1 MTKPVPPV
9 AARKPH
15 TATFHNVERDDPYHW
30 LRALNWQEVMQ
41 KPETLD
47 PEIRAYLDAENQFY
61 EAEFGN
67 PTEALQETIY
77 KEIRGR
83 IKEDDSGI
91 ASPDGPF
98 AYNSRML
105 EGKQY
110 PLIVRTPR
118 GGGEETVLLDCNVE
132 AGEGYFGFGG
142 ADHDPSHRYLMW
154 AADRQGSEYYTIHVR
169 DLETGTETETVIE
182 N

>member
-1 MTKPVPPV
+1 MTTPPV

-15 TATFHNVERDDPYHW
+15 SATHHSIVREDPYDW
-30 LRALNWQEVMQ
+30 LRAENWQEVMQ
-41 KPETLD
+41 SPETLD
-47 PEIRAYLDAENQFY
+47 KEIRAYLDAENSYF
-61 EAEFGN
+61 EESFGK

-91 ASPDGPF
+91 LSNDGPF

-110 PLIVRTPR
+110 PQIVRTPR
-118 GGGEETVLLDCNVE
+118 DGGPET
-132 AGEGYFGFGG
+132 
-142 ADHDPSHRYLMW
+142 
-154 AADRQGSEYYTIHVR
+154 
-169 DLETGTETETVIE
+169 
-182 N
+182 